1 MNFEDCSHTLI
12 DVHTIFIISPRTFIY
27 IYIYLERERERE
39 RAYHEFCYIQE
50 F

>member
-27 IYIYLERERERE
+27 IYIYLERERELIMNFATFKNFRD
-39 RAYHEFCYIQE
+39 
-50 F
+50 